1 MYTLLRKDF
10 QLNSLERIS
19 GLGGQFITY
28 VPKHFMDIRMKGVML
43 KCFFLDTH
51 RKIKAFGEN
60 ICVVDFIWDQCRGK
74 RGFRSYDYNKL
85 RDELNQFTFLKDVK
99 NYGMNT
105 SEIIDWIKECHP
117 NVSLHA
123 FDAKYENFCTF
134 IAPDT
139 HQRISLF
146 FICKDKHL

>member
-1 MYTLLRKDF
+1 
-10 QLNSLERIS
+10 
-19 GLGGQFITY
+19 
-28 VPKHFMDIRMKGVML
+28 MKGVML
-43 KCFFLDTH
+43 NCFFLDTH

-85 RDELNQFTFLKDVK
+85 RDELNQFTFLKDIK

-123 FDAKYENFCTF
+123 FDAKYEKFCTF

-139 HQRISLF
+139 H
-146 FICKDKHL
+146 